1 MGSYRDQCAPANPR
15 MPMLADMKDLMV
27 AAYYGISFQE
37 AKQRTNAPIP
47 TAVVETTPELE
58 PSVV

>member
-27 AAYYGISFQE
+27 AAYYGTSIE
-37 AKQRTNAPIP
+37 DARRRMAVTAEDATPVKAP
-47 TAVVETTPELE
+47 ALV
-58 PSVV
+58 